1 MVTTVLLSGIAEAV
15 SFIFL
20 SLVKSLLAPLLF
32 GLIVSSLARPRER
45 FGRDAWLAIL
55 YFELVSGVAMFLG
68 WAAIAYF
75 EPGNALPLPRDSG
88 APPKHLGLADLLVRC
103 VPESGIAAMAA
114 NDMLPMLCFFAL
126 LGLSAR
132 RQPRLADFAESVY
145 AVAQRY
151 AKYVMY
157 LAIPGMIAAIAF
169 GILSGGWSL
178 VQGMGRFVA
187 AAWAAQLATGILLFG
202 GIAVASGVPVP
213 RLLRCAGPAL
223 LLAVTTTSSA
233 AALPKAIEGM
243 ERYGVPRG
251 FLGFV
256 MPLGLSF
263 NLCGSAVQ
271 LTMAVLFTA
280 QAAGRPLDFGFV
292 FSVWLILK
300 VAVKGVAGLPRANM
314 VILAAVLPVF
324 GLPLS
329 VLPLLLAVDALI
341 DIVRTPV
348 NVLGNCLA
356 PAVLRTVH
364 NRISSPQCESF
375 SSPAR

>member
-1 MVTTVLLSGIAEAV
+1 M
-15 SFIFL
+15 
-20 SLVKSLLAPLLF
+20 KSLLAPLLF
-32 GLIVSSLARPRER
+32 GLIVSAFADNRTRV
-45 FGRDAWLAIL
+45 GRDAWVAVL
-55 YFELVSGVAMFLG
+55 YFEIVSGLAMLIG
-68 WAAIAYF
+68 WAAIAMAQ
-75 EPGNALPLPRDSG
+75 PG
-88 APPKHLGLADLLVRC
+88 LGLNLLPETTTADANLTLSQLLVRC
-103 VPESGIAAMAA
+103 VPESGVAAMAN

-126 LGLSAR
+126 FGISAR
-132 RQPRLADFAESVY
+132 RQPRMALFAESLY
-145 AVAQRY
+145 AVSQRY
-151 AKYVMY
+151 AKYIMY
-157 LAIPGMIAAIAF
+157 LAIPGMIGAIAY

-178 VQGMGRFVA
+178 VAGMGRFVL
-187 AAWAAQLATGILLFG
+187 AAWAAQLTTGILLFG
-202 GIAVASGVPVP
+202 AIAMAARVPLAKFLRSAS
-213 RLLRCAGPAL
+213 PAL

-243 ERYGVPRG
+243 ERFGIPRN

-271 LTMAVLFTA
+271 LMMAVLFTA
-280 QAAGRPLDFGFV
+280 QAVGRPLDLEFV

-314 VILAAVLPVF
+314 VILAAVLPIF
-324 GLPLS
+324 GLPIG

-356 PAVLRTVH
+356 PAVLHRL
-364 NRISSPQCESF
+364 SSPQCDSF
-375 SSPAR
+375 SSPSP